1 MKTKETMRIQDAAS
15 PYKTA
20 SEKILEVLEDEILS
34 GKYKPGDRLIEREI
48 ADRLG
53 VSRVPVR
60 EALITLEKWGFVKEK
75 RANEKWREISILTKR
90 DIHEV
95 YHARYFIECQAFSEK
110 SLEKDVHLY
119 DSLTQ
124 IVEKIAQSVDIND
137 LETYRE
143 LNNRFHHEFVISLK
157 NNRIYRIYEDISR
170 MLRWFQNIT
179 VYFPRMAQANQEH
192 RLLLEAYN
200 SQDLYEIRH
209 LFQLH
214 YQNAIELISERVES
228 P

>member
-1 MKTKETMRIQDAAS
+1 MKVQAGTS
-15 PYKTA
+15 LYKTA
-20 SEKILEVLEDEILS
+20 SEKILEILEDEILS
-34 GKYKPGDRLIEREI
+34 GKFKPGERLIEREI
-48 ADRLG
+48 ANRLG

-60 EALITLEKWGFVKEK
+60 EALFTLERWSFLKKK
-75 RANEKWREISILTKR
+75 RPNDRWREISILTKE
-90 DIHEV
+90 DIYEV

-110 SLEKDVHLY
+110 SLEKDMRLY

-124 IVEKIAQSVDIND
+124 IVEKMAHCADMKEV
-137 LETYRE
+137 ETYKE
-143 LNNRFHHEFVISLK
+143 TNNEFHHEFVISLK

-192 RLLLEAYN
+192 RLLLEAYK
-200 SQDLYEIRH
+200 SQDLYEIRR

-228 P
+228 A